1 MKYLNPAP
9 FFQGHISLEET
20 DQGVKPWRL
29 PFYDR
34 ELFPSPNDSLM
45 TRAEKA
51 SGVRLAFLTD
61 GDNICLTY
69 RAICEDTSYAFD
81 LTQGE
86 EILESV
92 KCDFAEGEKTLE
104 IPLTGSSKQVYSLWL
119 SQFCDIIVSSVE
131 IKGGTFVSTPG
142 DSRLKWLT
150 YGSSITHCRQADSP
164 AQIWPAVA
172 ARKLNL
178 NLTAMGFGGQCHF
191 DGMVGKVIRDREA
204 DLITLK
210 LGINVYGGGTLS
222 ERTYLPAVINLIDT
236 IREKHPLT
244 PLGIISPSTPA
255 TGRLNPTPMATPL
268 SNTGSGT
275 KRLWRYF
282 KKEAIKESSTLTVLS
297 CSDRV
302 MLPCFPMIF
311 TPIMKVIGSWEKGRL
326 KNCCPVLLICYEK
339 KTVSPSPVYCYS

>member
-244 PLGIISPSTPA
+244 PLGIISPIYSCHRETEPNPHGNTLVQYREWDKLA
-255 TGRLNPTPMATPL
+255 VEIFQKRGDKRIIYFDGLELFGPGDADLLPDDLHPNNEGYRRMGERAAEKLLPRL
-268 SNTGSGT
+268 
-275 KRLWRYF
+275 
-282 KKEAIKESSTLTVLS
+282 I
-297 CSDRV
+297 D
-302 MLPCFPMIF
+302 ML
-311 TPIMKVIGSWEKGRL
+311 
-326 KNCCPVLLICYEK
+326 
-339 KTVSPSPVYCYS
+339 